1 MVWLWLTPPLANSK
15 VVVCQQ
21 SPSSLSCALI
31 SYTLNKLCILF
42 YYTNSCT
49 LNKLSILLYYTNSCT
64 LSKLRILLEG
74 KLKCCTS
81 KYALDYP
88 SLVNW
93 PYSFKLATFIQIHT
107 DRDQHASVANPNCRH
122 TTSKLSAGSI
132 LEETASNHLFPN
144 TSQKLNKYETVLKPE
159 RWSPKAWQET
169 AGQ

>member
-1 MVWLWLTPPLANSK
+1 MFRCLLAFSSITGTVVWLWLTPPLANSK

-49 LNKLSILLYYTNSCT
+49 LNKL
-64 LSKLRILLEG
+64 RILLKG
-74 KLKCCTS
+74 KLKCGTS

-122 TTSKLSAGSI
+122 TTSELSAGSI